1 MQSFRN
7 SPTHI
12 FKTLSKRERER
23 STPGKIH
30 YIIVNFKKKV
40 TTMARLKLFT
50 LADILLHVAFVRRI
64 HGGNS
69 RSSASVVSSSS
80 RLWSSPSPLRNLTLI
95 LLGER
100 FFVNLTELKRN
111 KMDNSLTNS
120 RARPASNIA
129 SLDQY
134 STLIPGELLD
144 DLVLNQTRHYVA
156 VWELNWKHFSPISL
170 IAFHMIVVRSRNARL
185 RNTFLNWMMT

>member
-1 MQSFRN
+1 MRSFRN

-12 FKTLSKRERER
+12 FKTLSQREREKY
-23 STPGKIH
+23 TWKDTL
-30 YIIVNFKKKV
+30 YNCKFKKKV
-40 TTMARLKLFT
+40 TTMAKLKLFT

-185 RNTFLNWMMT
+185 RNTFPNWMMT

>member
-1 MQSFRN
+1 M
-7 SPTHI
+7 
-12 FKTLSKRERER
+12 
-23 STPGKIH
+23 
-30 YIIVNFKKKV
+30 
-40 TTMARLKLFT
+40 
-50 LADILLHVAFVRRI
+50 
-64 HGGNS
+64 
-69 RSSASVVSSSS
+69 
-80 RLWSSPSPLRNLTLI
+80 
-95 LLGER
+95 
-100 FFVNLTELKRN
+100 NLTELKRN

-134 STLIPGELLD
+134 SSLIPGELLD

-156 VWELNWKHFSPISL
+156 VWELNWKHFSLISL